1 MVSVYKFLCR
11 SSYCLCLLS
20 CVSHI
25 GRKYLFL
32 VLYSKLHTFCWQ
44 MNGKNAGAES
54 TIPKIGDRSRE
65 GDLFPAT
72 SLDEYAETA
81 RQSDDEEEDDDIIC
95 K

>member
-1 MVSVYKFLCR
+1 
-11 SSYCLCLLS
+11 
-20 CVSHI
+20 
-25 GRKYLFL
+25 
-32 VLYSKLHTFCWQ
+32 